1 MYCHTLGEGGGMG
14 RLADEHESHESRQ
27 CGQPETTAPEPGS
40 DLLSLGCY
48 SKTDT
53 TTYVEE
59 CAEGRGR

>member
-1 MYCHTLGEGGGMG
+1 MFFGILSRVGPLVYGLLLTFLLTFI
-14 RLADEHESHESRQ
+14 RL
-27 CGQPETTAPEPGS
+27 
-40 DLLSLGCY
+40 L